1 MPAFVHGPMPRDLV
15 SVGSAIVDR
24 YYRLSNLPEP
34 DGGAF
39 VRESWEG
46 FGGVAANVACAA
58 SRLGRETGMVS
69 RLGSDGDADAVAED
83 LREWGVDT
91 ARLQYGEEASTYSIV
106 LRDPAGERMIVTG
119 GEAARSLSLSD
130 ADLAYA
136 RDARVVFTN
145 GYVPDRAVA
154 PLVEARSEGA
164 LPPLAFDLSGPLA
177 ELEDRGTDPETVDAA
192 VETAD
197 LFVADTVA
205 LRSYLDHHGTAF
217 GPRDTAAAVR
227 WFRDRGAE
235 RVALT
240 RGADGAV
247 LFTPETTVEVSAY
260 DVDVVD
266 ATGAGDA
273 FVAGLIDAWL
283 LDGRDPWEAGR
294 RAAAVAALSCTGD
307 GARGGLPTREG
318 VERFRAERAEERD

>member
-1 MPAFVHGPMPRDLV
+1 MPRDLV

-39 VRESWEG
+39 VRESREG

-58 SRLGRETGMVS
+58 ARLGREAGMVA
-69 RLGSDGDADAVAED
+69 RLGGDGDAEAVAGN

-91 ARLQYGEEASTYSIV
+91 ARLQYGEEDSTYSIV

-119 GEAARSLSLSD
+119 GEAARSLSLSA
-130 ADLAYA
+130 ADHAYA
-136 RDARVVFTN
+136 REAGAVFTN
-145 GYVPDRAVA
+145 GYVPDRVVA
-154 PLVEARSEGA
+154 PLVAARAEGD

-177 ELEDRGTDPETVDAA
+177 ELESRGTTPETVDAA
-192 VETAD
+192 LGTAD
-197 LFVADTVA
+197 LLVADAVA
-205 LRSYLDHHGTAF
+205 LRSYLDHHGTPF
-217 GPRDTAAAVR
+217 GPRETGRVVE
-227 WFRDRGAE
+227 WVRDRGVRRA
-235 RVALT
+235 ALT

-247 LFTPETTVEVSAY
+247 LLAPGTVVEVPAY

-266 ATGAGDA
+266 TTGAGDA

-283 LDGRDPWEAGR
+283 LDGRDPADAGR
-294 RAAAVAALSCTGD
+294 HAAAVAALSCTGD
-307 GARGGLPTREG
+307 GARGGLPTREA
-318 VERFRAERAEERD
+318 VERFREERG

>member
-1 MPAFVHGPMPRDLV
+1 MPRELV

-39 VRESWEG
+39 VRESREG

-58 SRLGRETGMVS
+58 ARLGRDAGVVS
-69 RLGSDGDADAVAED
+69 RLGADGDADAVAAN

-91 ARLQYGEEASTYSIV
+91 DRLQYGEEASTYSIV

-119 GEAARSLSLSD
+119 GEAARSLALSA

-136 RDARVVFTN
+136 RDARAVFTS

-154 PLVEARSEGA
+154 TLVDARRAGD

-177 ELEDRGTDPETVDAA
+177 ELEGRGTAPDTVDAA
-192 VETAD
+192 VGGAD
-197 LFVADTVA
+197 LFVADAVA
-205 LRSYLDHHGTAF
+205 LRSYLDHHDAPF
-217 GPRDTAAAVR
+217 GPRETDRVVE
-227 WFRDRGAE
+227 WLRDRDVRRA
-235 RVALT
+235 ALT

-247 LFTPETTVEVSAY
+247 LLAPGTVVEVPAY

-266 ATGAGDA
+266 STGAGDA

-283 LDGRDPWEAGR
+283 LDGRDPAEAGR
-294 RAAAVAALSCTGD
+294 HAAAVAALSCTGD
-307 GARGGLPTREG
+307 GARGGLPTREA
-318 VERFRAERAEERD
+318 VARLRETRD